1 MMTVTNVRWLLDQ
14 HGRPALDLDLDGHPA
29 HIRSSQKTKLLQRGM
44 VDGMSFLA
52 SERAAQLPN
61 IHIHG
66 DVDAAYA
73 GDLVGAT
80 NDPQVFALYQDMS
93 EAIRRDTWQASP
105 RPATVSEPSMDPQA
119 PQGSPAASRPRSGR
133 LQRRTTTSSTPRVA
147 TSSHQGVKE

>member
-1 MMTVTNVRWLLDQ
+1 MMTITNARWLLDQ

-66 DVDAAYA
+66 DVDAAYEHA
-73 GDLVGAT
+73 LVGCT
-80 NDPQVFALYQDMS
+80 NDPQVFELYQDMS
-93 EAIRRDTWQASP
+93 EAVRLGTWRAGP
-105 RPATVSEPSMDPQA
+105 RPVIVSEPSLA
-119 PQGSPAASRPRSGR
+119 
-133 LQRRTTTSSTPRVA
+133 V
-147 TSSHQGVKE
+147 